1 MKKTTKLIPLCSL
14 LTAGIIT
21 LGFNRGSLKAAHAA
35 EEKFK
40 IGICQL
46 VSHEAL
52 DAATKGFMDKV
63 KEELGDN
70 VTFDLQNAAGESA
83 TCATIAN
90 SFVSQKVDLIM
101 ANATPALQAAANSTT
116 TIPILGTSITEYGVA
131 LGIDNFTGVTGINVS
146 GTSDLAPLEE
156 QAQMLVDVFPSAK
169 KVGLLY
175 CSAEANSLYQV
186 NVVKASLE
194 AKGLTT
200 KTLSFADSN
209 DISSVL
215 NGSIN
220 DIDALYIPTD
230 NTCASSAGIIDSI
243 CSQKKLPVVAG
254 EENLCRECGAITLS
268 ISYYNIG
275 LKTGE
280 MAVSILKDKA
290 DITKMAIAYDEHPVK
305 KYNPDIIK
313 SLGMEAPKGYEAID
327 MGDATNPDKSAKKG
341 CGGSIIASSIIISI
355 TSLIGAGLILAR
367 KRKENF

>member
-1 MKKTTKLIPLCSL
+1 MKKTMKLIPIFTL
-14 LTAGIIT
+14 LTIGVIS
-21 LGFNRGSLKAAHAA
+21 LGFNQNKLKQVSASD
-35 EEKFK
+35 ESFK

-63 KEELGDN
+63 KEELGDK
-70 VTFDLQNAAGESA
+70 VTFDLQNAAGDSG
-83 TCATIAN
+83 TCATINN

-131 LGIDNFTGVTGINVS
+131 LGIKDFKGVTGMNIS

-156 QAQMLVDVFPSAK
+156 QAQMLVDIFPSAK

-194 AKGLTT
+194 TKGLTT

-243 CSQKKLPVVAG
+243 CASKKLPVVAG
-254 EENLCRECGAITLS
+254 EEWLCKECGAITLS

-290 DITKMAIAYDEHPVK
+290 DISKMPIAYDEHPVK
-305 KYNPDIIK
+305 KYNPDII
-313 SLGMEAPKGYEAID
+313 SRLGIEPPKGYEAIELEKP
-327 MGDATNPDKSAKKG
+327 NKKG

-355 TSLIGAGLILAR
+355 TSLIGVGLIISR
-367 KRKENF
+367 RRKEDF